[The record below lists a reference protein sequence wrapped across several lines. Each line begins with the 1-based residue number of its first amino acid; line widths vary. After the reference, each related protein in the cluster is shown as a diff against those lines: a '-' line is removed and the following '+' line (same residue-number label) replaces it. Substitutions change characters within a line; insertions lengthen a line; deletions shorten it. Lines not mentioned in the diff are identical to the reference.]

1 MNKHAKKFAAITC
14 AAALSLSTVAVAAG
28 CGQHEFDP
36 ETRALVLSTAQ
47 PDRVFNPFFS
57 TSAYDSNIVG
67 MTQIGMLTSDKE
79 GQIAC
84 GDNEP
89 TVVKDYTISTATE
102 SDGKQYTTY
111 EFVIKNG
118 IKFSDGEPLT
128 IKDVL
133 FNLYVYLDPN

>member
-1 MNKHAKKFAAITC
+1 MRGCAFA
-14 AAALSLSTVAVAAG
+14 
-28 CGQHEFDP
+28 
-36 ETRALVLSTAQ
+36 
-47 PDRVFNPFFS
+47 S
-57 TSAYDSNIVG
+57 TSMVDTTMLS

-84 GDNEP
+84 GDTEP

-118 IKFSDGEPLT
+118 IKFSDWEPLT
-128 IKDVL
+128 IKYVL
-133 FNLYVYLDPN
+133 FMMYVYI